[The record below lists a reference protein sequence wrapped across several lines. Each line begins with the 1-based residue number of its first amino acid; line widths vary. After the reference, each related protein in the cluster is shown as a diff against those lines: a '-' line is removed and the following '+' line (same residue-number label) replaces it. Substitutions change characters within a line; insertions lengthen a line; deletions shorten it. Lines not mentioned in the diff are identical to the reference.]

1 MATSKHLCRSFAP
14 PSRRIPT
21 VPTRALPMN
30 APNAAESSET
40 LSLSLAV
47 STRTLN
53 SPGREA
59 PNASGW
65 VSSASSR
72 SFAQVGASPG
82 SSMRMVKEIAVSIL
96 CRRIINQHDLRLTFR
111 FPRRLTECNAIQQ
124 RHLQPVVGCRSSS
137 FGSRPERC
145 AWRKSRAAGG
155 GLAER
160 RQRLGRACGSIGG
173 LDGDSF
179 QDITIKSTGQ
189 MTVDA
194 GQGMTEITL
203 SPDAL
208 KMLAAL
214 VQSSKFS
221 KRILPSNNPAGC
233 YDCSSTAVTVRRR
246 EPKGK
251 DRTYSAAWVP
261 TTVGTVSEDFVSIVR
276 QVLGLSN

>member
-1 MATSKHLCRSFAP
+1 MPYSNVIFSLLL
-14 PSRRIPT
+14 
-21 VPTRALPMN
+21 VVALPLSGVAQNVAPGAKAEPPAVDLPKDDN
-30 APNAAESSET
+30 AW
-40 LSLSLAV
+40 AV
-47 STRTLN
+47 R
-53 SPGREA
+53 
-59 PNASGW
+59 
-65 VSSASSR
+65 VVR
-72 SFAQVGASPG
+72 S
-82 SSMRMVKEIAVSIL
+82 
-96 CRRIINQHDLRLTFR
+96 
-111 FPRRLTECNAIQQ
+111 
-124 RHLQPVVGCRSSS
+124 
-137 FGSRPERC
+137 
-145 AWRKSRAAGG
+145 
-155 GLAER
+155 
-160 RQRLGRACGSIGG
+160 GG

-179 QDITIKSTGQ
+179 QDITIKSTGKL
-189 MTVDA
+189 TVDA

-233 YDCSSTAVTVRRR
+233 YDCSSTAVTFRRR